1 LHLTRRHYGSS
12 GFNVSPAAAQVNGFV
27 RQRRATV
34 VEVVVLDPPDGNVLA
49 RGSYYG
55 GPDYEFVVAADG
67 HVDWR
72 MVGDTQSV
80 WAGPDADSFRRIAAA
95 WNRYRA
101 EVVGLPSEAAQLA
114 RVAQMRVE
122 LAALGALPTVL
133 PPDPEPLW
141 SLLVFEAEH
150 GLG

>member
-1 LHLTRRHYGSS
+1 M
-12 GFNVSPAAAQVNGFV
+12 
-27 RQRRATV
+27 
-34 VEVVVLDPPDGNVLA
+34 EVMVLGPPDGDVIA

-67 HVDWR
+67 QVYFHV
-72 MVGDTQSV
+72 VGDRDMV

-101 EVVGLPSEAAQLA
+101 EVVGLPTEAAQVERVAELRAELA
-114 RVAQMRVE
+114 R
-122 LAALGALPTVL
+122 LGAFPAHL